1 MTRPARFLSGSVRL
15 AVGVVVLAAG
25 ANAQPAA
32 SGGPVSLSVEE
43 AVEIA
48 LVRNYALRRA
58 LLEAESADARADGAR
73 AAFLPSV
80 TSQSSYTRNVA
91 TPSPFAGTSADDV
104 FAGMGATDFL
114 LFNERARTDDDP
126 ATVPISFQ
134 EFQRRQAAGIREAGG
149 NPGGGGP
156 SFNVPNQV
164 RAGVS
169 VEQAI
174 YDPVAFASLEAAR
187 TLGDASEAGAL
198 RQARAVADSV
208 RRAYYRVLLAEARAG
223 IQEQAVARAR
233 ENADDA
239 AALVEQGLA
248 SVYRRSSAQV
258 ELVNNRT
265 DFLESQNNAAVA
277 VDALKLAIGLPP
289 SLPLRLTTELSAGPF
304 ALDDVTIDR
313 AVESAIDRRADLRR
327 ARLTVEARQSQAQAT
342 RYRLYPRLSAFAD
355 LAYVGNIPD
364 DRTRVVQS
372 ETSPFEYQEQ
382 TRDFFSNAYWSPAVS
397 GGFRL
402 RWSLFDGG
410 AVRAQLRQDQVEVE
424 IAQVRLAE
432 LRDAVAFQVERA
444 VRDLES
450 ARERLA
456 AQAENVDLAEQNYS
470 FVRRRVQVGLAT
482 DLERREASDQLDRA
496 RLGFANATFDFLD
509 ARSRFEAAV
518 GTPVVAPPVERV
530 IIDITTGD

>member
-1 MTRPARFLSGSVRL
+1 MRPPVRL
-15 AVGVVVLAAG
+15 LCLLAPALLAAV
-25 ANAQPAA
+25 ASAQPQAP
-32 SGGPVSLSVEE
+32 GRPVSLTVEE

-48 LVRNYALRRA
+48 LVRNYALQRA
-58 LLEAESADARADGAR
+58 LLNAEGAEAQADQAR
-73 AAFLPSV
+73 AAILPSV

-104 FAGMGATDFL
+104 FSGMGATDFL

-126 ATVPISFQ
+126 ATVPVSFP
-134 EFQRRQAAGIREAGG
+134 EFQRRQAAGIEDAGG
-149 NPGGGGP
+149 DPDGGGAP

-169 VEQAI
+169 VEQAV
-174 YDPVAFASLEAAR
+174 YDPAAFASLDAAR
-187 TLGDASEAGAL
+187 TLGDAAEAGAL
-198 RQARAVADSV
+198 RQAQAVADSV
-208 RRAYYRVLLAEARAG
+208 RRAYYRVLLSEARAG
-223 IQEQAVARAR
+223 VLEQAVARAR
-233 ENADDA
+233 ENVEDA

-265 DFLESQNNAAVA
+265 DFLEAQNNAAVA

-289 SLPLRLTTELSAGPF
+289 SLPVRLTTELDAGPF
-304 ALDDVTIDR
+304 VLDDVAIDR

-327 ARLTVEARQSQAQAT
+327 ARLTVEARQSQADAT

-355 LAYVGNIPD
+355 LAYVGNVPD
-364 DRTRVVQS
+364 DRTRIVQS
-372 ETSPFEYQEQ
+372 EASPFDYEEQ
-382 TRDFFSNAYWSPAVS
+382 TRGFFSGAYWSPAVS
-397 GGFRL
+397 AGVRL

-410 AVRAQLRQDQVEVE
+410 TVRAQLRQDQVEVE
-424 IAQVRLAE
+424 IARVRLAE

-518 GTPVVAPPVERV
+518 GTPVVPPPVERV